1 MASTAATVF
10 SVTPIAGVNLDD
22 KSSTLAFAALTMLN
36 GNDGRS
42 HVVALATGT
51 HASTANVTLGAAGS
65 TSAAASAGVTN
76 SYNVNTTGGVV
87 IGQKF
92 WARANFI

>member
-10 SVTPIAGVNLDD
+10 VTSALAGVDLDS
-22 KSSTLAFAALTMLN
+22 KGSTFAFAPLTMVN
-36 GNDGRS
+36 GNDGRA

-65 TSAAASAGVTN
+65 TSAAASAGVVN
-76 SYNVNTTGGVV
+76 SYNVSTTGGVV

-92 WARANFI
+92 FARSNFI

>member
-10 SVTPIAGVNLDD
+10 AISPVVGSDLDA
-22 KSSTLAFAALTMLN
+22 KSSTLPFAALTMVN

-42 HVVALATGT
+42 HVVALATTT

-65 TSAAASAGVTN
+65 TSAAASAGVAN
-76 SYNVNTTGGVV
+76 SYNVSTTGGVV
-87 IGQKF
+87 ANQKF

>member
-1 MASTAATVF
+1 MASSAATQF
-10 SVTPIAGVNLDD
+10 TSTPIIGVDLDA
-22 KSSTLAFAALTMLN
+22 KSSTLPFAALTMVN

-65 TSAAASAGVTN
+65 TAAAASAGVTN
-76 SYNVNTTGGVV
+76 SYNVNCTGGVV
-87 IGQKF
+87 IGQRF
-92 WARANFI
+92 WAKANFI